1 MRGRVDQGAWR
12 GLTGVL
18 TDERVMNNPG
28 RRLFDHRIVR
38 YEEHGH
44 PNWPMIF
51 PLLVNSMHE
60 YLKMNANFPCTS
72 NYIFNSSP

>member
-1 MRGRVDQGAWR
+1 MRGRADRGAWR

-38 YEEHGH
+38 YEDHGH
-44 PNWPMIF
+44 PNWPSII
-51 PLLVNSMHE
+51 PLLVQSMHE
-60 YLKMNANFPCTS
+60 Y
-72 NYIFNSSP
+72 